1 MSAGSSASSSLER
14 AGERVKRGLGHAW
27 TLLTE
32 AIDGISRHRG
42 TQLAASMSYYAL
54 FSVFPAAIVAAAA
67 AGFFLDDPGAR
78 DDAVQYL
85 LDELPLTAEQGR
97 ADLEK
102 TIDAS
107 NAGTVGLV
115 GVLGLLITASAL
127 MSATRNSINAI
138 FGDGVRRGALRGK
151 GLDVL
156 LVVGLGLLFSLS
168 FAGTVITQLDI
179 KLGGGIGDLI
189 ESILNASGALLPI
202 ALAVI
207 VFSVL
212 LTVLP
217 VHRRRLADVWPG
229 VIFAALGYEL
239 LKRGFGIYLDQF
251 ANYSAV
257 YGSLGAV
264 IAFMFFVW
272 LASLVFLIGAEMAAV
287 WPKVRAGAFDA
298 DPDEQDER
306 NIGEKARDAVLGL
319 FRRNR
324 VESSPRRSH
333 DP

>member
-1 MSAGSSASSSLER
+1 
-14 AGERVKRGLGHAW
+14 
-27 TLLTE
+27 
-32 AIDGISRHRG
+32 
-42 TQLAASMSYYAL
+42 
-54 FSVFPAAIVAAAA
+54 
-67 AGFFLDDPGAR
+67 
-78 DDAVQYL
+78 
-85 LDELPLTAEQGR
+85 
-97 ADLEK
+97 
-102 TIDAS
+102 
-107 NAGTVGLV
+107 
-115 GVLGLLITASAL
+115 
-127 MSATRNSINAI
+127 
-138 FGDGVRRGALRGK
+138 
-151 GLDVL
+151 
-156 LVVGLGLLFSLS
+156 
-168 FAGTVITQLDI
+168 
-179 KLGGGIGDLI
+179 
-189 ESILNASGALLPI
+189 
-202 ALAVI
+202 
-207 VFSVL
+207 
-212 LTVLP
+212 
-217 VHRRRLADVWPG
+217 